1 MTNNNTTQRSI
12 RIPDDLW
19 HRVQT
24 QAAQDHIN
32 VSDLIRGLLRGWLD
46 DDKLEGEK

>member
-1 MTNNNTTQRSI
+1 MSKGTTIRGI

-19 HRVQT
+19 AQVKS

-32 VSDLIRGLLRGWLD
+32 VSELVRGLLRGWLD
-46 DDKLEGEK
+46 TDNEGEK

>member
-1 MTNNNTTQRSI
+1 MSKGTPMRYI

-19 HRVQT
+19 HQVQS

-32 VSDLIRGLLRGWLD
+32 VSDLVRGLLRGWLD
-46 DDKLEGEK
+46 ADNEGEK